1 MKLIKDEI
9 QVLPGPPPAKRK
21 RENRKT
27 ELPPVVRRR
36 TLTPTS
42 PQRPNLPTP
51 FHPPSDV
58 FPKLFPSSP
67 VPGPDESIPVDA
79 GPKTPTV
86 NAGDDSSMQDNHVDN
101 LVAGENAVLPPETE
115 GSIGVMRAEDEGGEF
130 EEEDREVEEEDKEV
144 AEEERDSVDEK
155 SPQKKLLVY
164 AEMLHKKARMTNVD
178 PEKIKKYCR
187 KIMKIVRELNEVKRD
202 EAS

>member
-9 QVLPGPPPAKRK
+9 QVLPGPPAKRK

-42 PQRPNLPTP
+42 PQRQNFPTP
-51 FHPPSDV
+51 FHPPGDV

-79 GPKTPTV
+79 GPKTQTV

-101 LVAGENAVLPPETE
+101 LVPAESAVLRPETE
-115 GSIGVMRAEDEGGEF
+115 SSTEVMRAEDDRGEL
-130 EEEDREVEEEDKEV
+130 EEEEG
-144 AEEERDSVDEK
+144 DSVDEK
-155 SPQKKLLVY
+155 SPQKKLLGY
-164 AEMLHKKARMTNVD
+164 AEMLHKKARKTNVD

-187 KIMKIVRELNEVKRD
+187 KIMKIARELKEVNRG
-202 EAS
+202 EVS